1 MAKQAQVVHFEVP
14 VDDMERAKKFYS
26 EVFGWVMFP
35 PDPVMK
41 YQLAGTT
48 KVNEKQMPLEPGSI
62 NGGIIKR
69 DATMKHP
76 ILTLQVDDIDA
87 ALDNVKKH
95 GGKVMVKKMAAGTM
109 GFTAYFEDSEGNL
122 MGLWQVT
129 GGM

>member
-1 MAKQAQVVHFEVP
+1 VVHFEVP
-14 VDDMERAKKFYS
+14 VDDVERAKKFYVD
-26 EVFGWVMFP
+26 VFGWEMFP

-48 KVNEKQMPLEPGSI
+48 TVNEKQMPSEPGSI

-69 DATMKHP
+69 EGAMKHP
-76 ILTLQVDDIDA
+76 IITLQVDDIEA
-87 ALDNVKKH
+87 ALESVKKH
-95 GGKVMVKKMAAGTM
+95 GGKVTTKKMPAGSM
-109 GFTAYFEDSEGNL
+109 GFMAYFEDSEGNV